1 MDDHLS
7 NEAQLRIYKQKIW
20 YGNHIRKIAATKH
33 ITCSELSIL
42 SGIGEE
48 FIDKLWHS
56 EAVPSRNQLQKLS
69 IALEVPVEML
79 ELPSNY

>member
-1 MDDHLS
+1 MDDHFNS
-7 NEAQLRIYKQKIW
+7 EAQHRIYRQKIW
-20 YGNHIRKIAATKH
+20 YGNHIKKIAETKH

-42 SGIGEE
+42 SGISEE

-69 IALEVPVEML
+69 IALEVPVETL
-79 ELPSNY
+79 ELPRNY